1 MVIFH
6 SYVSLPEGSHGFKG
20 TIRSGT
26 QGITIYQLNQ
36 EKTFWQTVIYF
47 LPQKNALFNVS
58 FPEWFSQNQSEGVSS
73 CSGSIPRACRHLSAC
88 FIGLMV
94 NMLMYVLYIYVYIL
108 YIYVYTYSVC
118 IYVHIHTYTCIVI

>member
-1 MVIFH
+1 VVIFH

-47 LPQKNALFNVS
+47 LPPKKCPV
-58 FPEWFSQNQSEGVSS
+58 
-73 CSGSIPRACRHLSAC
+73 
-88 FIGLMV
+88 
-94 NMLMYVLYIYVYIL
+94 
-108 YIYVYTYSVC
+108 
-118 IYVHIHTYTCIVI
+118 